1 MTQLYQERCETN
13 NRIDR
18 VTNDM
23 RLELI
28 KREFQI

>member
-1 MTQLYQERCETN
+1 MTQLYQERCDTV

-23 RLELI
+23 RLEI
-28 KREFQI
+28 MKREY